1 MKTKKF
7 SPNKGPINFIL
18 RFKCLLL
25 NILVCKLMLQNNKF
39 CNIFGFLKL
48 LKLIWIFEG
57 HSYYIFTIILG
68 PNITEPR
75 KNVVI
80 RIVHIKELNW

>member
-7 SPNKGPINFIL
+7 SRNEGPINFIL
-18 RFKCLLL
+18 RFKCLLH
-25 NILVCKLMLQNNKF
+25 NIFICKLMLQNNKF
-39 CNIFGFLKL
+39 GNIFGFLKL
-48 LKLIWIFEG
+48 LKLIWIFEDITFLR
-57 HSYYIFTIILG
+57 SSS
-68 PNITEPR
+68 PNVTEPR